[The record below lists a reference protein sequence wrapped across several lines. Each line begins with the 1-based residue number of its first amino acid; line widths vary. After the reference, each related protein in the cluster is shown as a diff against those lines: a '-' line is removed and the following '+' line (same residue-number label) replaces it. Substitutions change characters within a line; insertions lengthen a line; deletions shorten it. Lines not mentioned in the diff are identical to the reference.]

1 MAETEKVPVEVGQKE
16 MEQPAASREWRLLQN
31 VRKEIDRLFEDFNL
45 RSWRLPFARGPG
57 EIEPL
62 WRSDTSWGSAPFVD
76 VVDKENYEVT
86 AELPRMDPS
95 NISVKF
101 STGTLTIKGEK
112 KEEKEEKGKDSSFL
126 SGVGARFSDPSECLA
141 VSMKRRSKRPSA
153 TASSRSYCRS
163 PPRRKKPKRSSTLSG
178 CECEHRPSDGPT
190 GLRFDLAA
198 RVRAPS

>member
-76 VVDKENYEVT
+76 VVDKENGYEVT
-86 AELPRMDPS
+86 AELPGMDPS
-95 NISVKF
+95 NINVKF

-112 KEEKEEKGKDSSFL
+112 KEEKEEKGKDYVLSERRWGSFQRSFRVPSSIDEEKIEATF
-126 SGVGARFSDPSECLA
+126 SNGVLTIILPKSAEAQKAETIIDI
-141 VSMKRRSKRPSA
+141 KR
-153 TASSRSYCRS
+153 
-163 PPRRKKPKRSSTLSG
+163 
-178 CECEHRPSDGPT
+178 
-190 GLRFDLAA
+190 
-198 RVRAPS
+198 V